1 MKETTLFNIPVWT
14 KEIPNFN
21 IEMKNRLIP
30 LLDEYPERRIGGEK
44 FLSNRH
50 IRSKDFVEKFF
61 KIISTELKELFA
73 SVQVNWS
80 KSKKLTVVDA
90 WSVKY
95 NTGDYQRVH
104 NHSSVGLSG
113 ILYVDVPQ
121 DAPFLDIIQPWNSW
135 VTDKTEI
142 SSVKFKEGGL
152 VVFPSF
158 IQHGTQPN
166 ESQKAK
172 RVIAFDMKIV

>member
-1 MKETTLFNIPVWT
+1 MLKSLLKFNELWEYKPIFFVSIAVKSRDTSPVL
-14 KEIPNFN
+14 PV
-21 IEMKNRLIP
+21 P
-30 LLDEYPERRIGGEK
+30 
-44 FLSNRH
+44 
-50 IRSKDFVEKFF
+50 
-61 KIISTELKELFA
+61 ISVVICLKELFA

-80 KSKKLTVVDA
+80 KSKQLTVVDA

-166 ESQKAK
+166 ESRQAK